1 MRIGVAGLNASGK
14 TEVVQ
19 ILESRSFY
27 GVSLS
32 DVIREDLRRD
42 GLEPTREQ
50 MIERGRALRD
60 RFGPGILA
68 ERVIAT
74 LPPDRNHVIDS
85 IRHPA
90 EVEAFRQARD
100 WVLLWVETSPETRYE
115 RLRARGRVGEEISFE
130 RFQDLQQQ
138 ELESPDA
145 SGQQLLAVR
154 ELADEVIENEGT
166 VEDLRA
172 TVQRVLEGRL
182 FFRARPSWDEYFMS
196 IARVVASRSN
206 CIKRNVGAVVVSDRR
221 LISTG
226 YNGTPRGVRN
236 CNEGGCPR
244 CSSGAEAG
252 TRLDECLCSH
262 AEENAITQ
270 SAYHGVSVR
279 GASVYTTFSP
289 CLICT
294 KIMINAGI
302 RELIYDSRF
311 PLGERSLDLL
321 TEAGVKVRQMEE

>member
-14 TEVVQ
+14 TEVVRL
-19 ILESRSFY
+19 LETRSFY
-27 GVSLS
+27 AVSLS
-32 DVIREDLRRD
+32 DAIREDLRRD
-42 GLEPTREQ
+42 GLQATREN

-68 ERVIAT
+68 ERVQAT

-90 EVEAFRQARD
+90 EVEVFQRARD
-100 WVLLWVETSPETRYE
+100 WVLLWVEASAETRYE
-115 RLRARGRVGEEISFE
+115 RLRARGRVGEDISFGEFQALQE
-130 RFQDLQQQ
+130 R
-138 ELESPDA
+138 ELESPDP
-145 SGQQLLAVR
+145 SRQQLLAVR
-154 ELADEVIENEGT
+154 ELADEVISNEGT
-166 VEDLRA
+166 PEDLA
-172 TVQRVLEGRL
+172 ADLQRVLERRL

-206 CIKRNVGAVVVSDRR
+206 CVKRNVGAVVVSDRR
-221 LISTG
+221 IISTG

-244 CSSGAEAG
+244 CASGAESG

-270 SAYHGVSVR
+270 AAYHGVSVR

-294 KIMINAGI
+294 KIVINAGI
-302 RELIYDSRF
+302 RELVYDARF
-311 PLGERSLDLL
+311 PLGERSLELL
-321 TEAGVKVRQMEE
+321 AEVGLKVRQPES

>member
-32 DVIREDLRRD
+32 DVIREDLTRD

-50 MIERGRALRD
+50 MIVRGRALRE
-60 RFGPGILA
+60 RFGSGILA

-100 WVLLWVETSPETRYE
+100 WVLVWVETSPETRYE

-130 RFQDLQQQ
+130 RFQELQQQ
-138 ELESPDA
+138 ELESPDPSA
-145 SGQQLLAVR
+145 QQLLAVR

-182 FFRARPSWDEYFMS
+182 FFRARPSWDLPASSRPVRTASSGTWVRWWSPIVDSSRPDTTEPPAGS
-196 IARVVASRSN
+196 ATATRGAARAARRVPRREPGSTSACAATPRRTRSRS
-206 CIKRNVGAVVVSDRR
+206 R
-221 LISTG
+221 
-226 YNGTPRGVRN
+226 P
-236 CNEGGCPR
+236 
-244 CSSGAEAG
+244 
-252 TRLDECLCSH
+252 
-262 AEENAITQ
+262 
-270 SAYHGVSVR
+270 
-279 GASVYTTFSP
+279 TT
-289 CLICT
+289 
-294 KIMINAGI
+294 
-302 RELIYDSRF
+302 
-311 PLGERSLDLL
+311 
-321 TEAGVKVRQMEE
+321 V